1 MNFPAI
7 AKQTFD
13 LLKENPMFSSI
24 SDFIILHLKK
34 IDSPTDRAQFVHDAV
49 DDYNLEVFA
58 HPLVKELVA
67 CKIGCSACC
76 HTQVS
81 ITEDESELLAQK
93 VLGGIKIDYALLRK
107 QMSAKN
113 EENNFNKLSYEDRKC
128 VFLAEDRTC
137 QVYDDRPS
145 VCRTNAVLG
154 SPSQCSPNPIS
165 GEKQTLRLVKTSKAD
180 MAIIASFIVSHS
192 SGTLASMLGNTL
204 FKKKSIK
211 KYISNDSVL

>member
-24 SDFIILHLKK
+24 SDFMIAHLKK
-34 IDSPTDRAQFVHDAV
+34 IDSPIERAQFVHDAV

-67 CKIGCSACC
+67 CKVGCSACC

-81 ITEDESELLAQK
+81 ITEDEAELLSQK
-93 VLGGIKIDYALLRK
+93 VLSGIKIDYALLRK
-107 QMSAKN
+107 QMDAKN
-113 EENNFNKLSYEDRKC
+113 EEISFNKLSYEERKC
-128 VFLAEDRTC
+128 VFLGDDQTC

-154 SPSQCSPNPIS
+154 SPIQCSPNVAS
-165 GEKQTLRLVKTSKAD
+165 GEKQSLRLVKTSKAD
-180 MAIIASFIVSHS
+180 MAIMASFILSRS
-192 SGTLASMLGNTL
+192 SGTLANMLGVKL
-204 FKKKSIK
+204 LKKKPLK
-211 KYISNDSVL
+211 KFISNDLVL